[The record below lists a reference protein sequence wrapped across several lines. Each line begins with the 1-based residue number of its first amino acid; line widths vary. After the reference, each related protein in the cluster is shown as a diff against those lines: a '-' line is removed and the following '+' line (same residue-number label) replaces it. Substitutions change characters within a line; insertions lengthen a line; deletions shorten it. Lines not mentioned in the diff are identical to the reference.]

1 MGAMDID
8 GTTDDT
14 TAAALRDLM
23 TARRAAGDLAG
34 ALPIA
39 EQLLA
44 ESQHRLGP
52 RHPESLSL
60 ALAIAN
66 WRQHLGD
73 LETAAEEL
81 GRLVPLLENELGG
94 DHIDTLMAHHMLAS
108 YAGPGTD
115 PIAALTTWLQL
126 YAAEQRVLGVE
137 HETTL
142 GARHNVA
149 VWRRQLGD
157 ITGAVDEMTSV
168 VAARARLF
176 GAEHPDTLASRLALA
191 TWSGEAGA
199 TGTALLEATAL
210 VPLLRKVFGYD
221 HEQTLSARHLCAHWG
236 QDLDSRELES
246 IADWAVLVDDEIRAL
261 GVDHPLTV
269 AGQTAVAACRAESDA
284 SLDKALLE
292 HVIIMKKE
300 TAERSREFGEDS
312 VPVLS
317 ARYDLAHALWNAHQ
331 YTGAAEFT
339 QRLLDDCVRI
349 VGDEHEL
356 TVSARQLQAAG
367 RRYPEL
373 GSQDSEPDR
382 G

>member
-1 MGAMDID
+1 MDID
-8 GTTDDT
+8 GTIDDT
-14 TAAALRDLM
+14 TAVALRDLM

-39 EQLLA
+39 ERLLA
-44 ESQHRLGP
+44 ESRQRLGP
-52 RHPESLSL
+52 RHPECLSL

-73 LETAAEEL
+73 LATAAEEL
-81 GRLVPLLENELGG
+81 GRLVPLLEDELGG

-115 PIAALTTWLQL
+115 PIAAVTTWLQL

-191 TWSGEAGA
+191 TWSGEAGD
-199 TGTALLEATAL
+199 TGTAILEATAL
-210 VPLLRKVFGYD
+210 VPLLRKAFGYD
-221 HEQTLSARHLCAHWG
+221 HEQTLSARHLCALWG

-269 AGQTAVAACRAESDA
+269 AGQTMLATRRTDWVV
-284 SLDKALLE
+284 SLDEALLE
-292 HVIIMKKE
+292 HVIVMKKE
-300 TAERSREFGEDS
+300 TAERIREFGEDS
-312 VPVLS
+312 LPVLS
-317 ARYDLAHALWNAHQ
+317 GRYDTASALWNGHQ
-331 YTGAAEFT
+331 YTAAAQFT
-339 QRLLDDCVRI
+339 QRLLDDCVRL

-356 TVSARQLQAAG
+356 TLSVRRLQATGSRSAQ
-367 RRYPEL
+367 L
-373 GSQDSEPDR
+373 G
-382 G
+382 